1 VHVVATCAG
10 LAVTNGPIASLQVS
24 AAAVKTVF
32 TRKAHVDR
40 RQRRGS
46 PIHQL

>member
-10 LAVTNGPIASLQVS
+10 LAVTNGPIASLQVC